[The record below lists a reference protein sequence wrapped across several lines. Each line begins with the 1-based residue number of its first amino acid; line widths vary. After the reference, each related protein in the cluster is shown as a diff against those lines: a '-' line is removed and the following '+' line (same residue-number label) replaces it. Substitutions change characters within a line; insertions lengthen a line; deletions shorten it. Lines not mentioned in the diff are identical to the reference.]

1 MKESKLIKGVV
12 ATVAVI
18 AFAVPAVSSASELKG
33 RAEKVTYSDLNPDK
47 ESGAEILYRRLQQAS
62 KRVCGVESMKNA
74 GGIRAVSEL
83 GERPLDHRKITAV
96 GAGRWCG
103 GGLDHDPGSRR

>member
-18 AFAVPAVSSASELKG
+18 AFSVPAVSSASELKG

-47 ESGAEILYRRLQQAS
+47 EPGAEILYRRLQQAS
-62 KRVCGVESMKNA
+62 KRVCGVES
-74 GGIRAVSEL
+74 IRTVRGAKIEADQRSCYRQALEQAVAEVDSEAL
-83 GERPLDHRKITAV
+83 NTIHKG
-96 GAGRWCG
+96 
-103 GGLDHDPGSRR
+103 

>member
-18 AFAVPAVSSASELKG
+18 AFSVPAVSSASELKG

-47 ESGAEILYRRLQQAS
+47 EPGAEILYRRLQQAS
-62 KRVCGVESMKNA
+62 KRVCGVESIHNA
-74 GGIRAVSEL
+74 GGLREVMVARRCYQDALDEAVA
-83 GERPLDHRKITAV
+83 KIDNATLTKIHK
-96 GAGRWCG
+96 G
-103 GGLDHDPGSRR
+103 

>member
-18 AFAVPAVSSASELKG
+18 AFALPAVSSASELKG

-47 ESGAEILYRRLQQAS
+47 ETGAEILYRRLQQAS

-74 GGIRAVSEL
+74 GGIRAVSEQRSCYR
-83 GERPLDHRKITAV
+83 ETLDEAVAKINNVTLTKIHE
-96 GAGRWCG
+96 G
-103 GGLDHDPGSRR
+103 

>member
-33 RAEKVTYSDLNPDK
+33 RAEKVAYSDLNTDK
-47 ESGAEILYRRLQQAS
+47 EDGAQALYRRLQQAS
-62 KRVCGVESMKNA
+62 KRVCGVESIKNA
-74 GGIRAVSEL
+74 GSVRELSEQRRCYRDTLDEAVATINNPTLS
-83 GERPLDHRKITAV
+83 KIHE
-96 GAGRWCG
+96 G
-103 GGLDHDPGSRR
+103 

>member
-47 ESGAEILYRRLQQAS
+47 ESGAEILYRRPQTRFEACCSL
-62 KRVCGVESMKNA
+62 R
-74 GGIRAVSEL
+74 
-83 GERPLDHRKITAV
+83 
-96 GAGRWCG
+96 
-103 GGLDHDPGSRR
+103 

>member
-33 RAEKVTYSDLNPDK
+33 RAEKVTYSDLNADK

-62 KRVCGVESMKNA
+62 KRVCGVESFKNA
-74 GGIRAVSEL
+74 GGIRAVSEQRSCYRETL
-83 GERPLDHRKITAV
+83 SEAVAKINNATLTKIHE
-96 GAGRWCG
+96 G
-103 GGLDHDPGSRR
+103 

>member
-33 RAEKVTYSDLNPDK
+33 RAEKVTYSDLNADK

-62 KRVCGVESMKNA
+62 KRVCGVESIKNA
-74 GGIRAVSEL
+74 GSIREVMNQRRCYRNALDEAVAEIDNPML
-83 GERPLDHRKITAV
+83 TGLHR
-96 GAGRWCG
+96 G
-103 GGLDHDPGSRR
+103 

>member
-1 MKESKLIKGVV
+1 MFKLARGIARHKIGFI
-12 ATVAVI
+12 AVI

-74 GGIRAVSEL
+74 GGIRAVSEQRSCYR
-83 GERPLDHRKITAV
+83 ETLDEAVAKINNVTLTKIHE
-96 GAGRWCG
+96 G
-103 GGLDHDPGSRR
+103 

>member
-74 GGIRAVSEL
+74 GGIRAMSEQRSCYR
-83 GERPLDHRKITAV
+83 ETLDEAVAKINNVTLTKIHE
-96 GAGRWCG
+96 G
-103 GGLDHDPGSRR
+103 